1 VGFKLSKKKAYLAI
15 GLIVIVAVSGFIFYR
30 YFVDWK
36 NTGDVAVA
44 LKVVAKNQTS
54 ITLSWEEHGIIFES
68 RNLQMSTVEAD
79 TSAESVWMEIW
90 NTKNANL
97 TSTTIDNLSPN
108 TTYWFYMTVNG
119 GSYLFT
125 PYESNII
132 RTTTYPS
139 LLQIFTAFAIL
150 LGFVAVALIFMR
162 RLKWSL
168 VIFVPSIFV
177 QVYEVTVS
185 GSTTYP
191 SFFQIIAILAFI
203 MSAAAVAL
211 MLTRKPKWAVA
222 ILVSLLLIQFY
233 GLTAS
238 SGNTSPS
245 PEPTI
250 VATQIWNFTT
260 HGIVYPPPIVSDGSM
275 YTFSYSA
282 YSSFVEVNCLNAS
295 TGTLTWSYGPRGFA
309 GSMAVSEGYAYTSST
324 WGDLEAFNAST
335 GAKIWN
341 FTKENPMS
349 TPVVADNRVY
359 VKASGYVGS
368 IENSIGFVFCFDA
381 EKGTKIWNY
390 TFAGSTGAPVV
401 AGDMVYVP
409 VKERFSDV
417 RNLYAL
423 DAQTG
428 AKVWSYPAGN
438 YAVSSIV
445 VGGSRGY
452 VYVESGDGNVYALS
466 SFSGTR
472 VWNYA
477 VGGFAGSLLIAGD
490 AIYVNSNS
498 SNVYALD
505 ANTGAE
511 IWNYT
516 VGDTVSSSI
525 IVGNT
530 LYIGAG
536 NVTYALDASKG
547 TNMWNYTAESPVDA
561 LTVDDAY
568 IYIGY
573 NVDNIGNVCCL
584 NSLTGARIWNYTTER
599 GHAVTRIVVSGGI
612 VYAVTADVLT
622 KPIHIPGSIIY
633 ALEPTIVAPPLPLT
647 VIVVVMDI
655 VILAVAF
662 LVYRLKLKNRT
673 ASSLPA
679 TSLR

>member
-1 VGFKLSKKKAYLAI
+1 VGFKLRKRKAYLAI
-15 GLIVIVAVSGFIFYR
+15 GLIVVVAVSGFVFYR

-36 NTGDVAVA
+36 NTGNVAVA

-68 RNLQMSTVEAD
+68 RSLQMSTVEAD
-79 TSAESVWMEIW
+79 TSAESVWTEIW
-90 NTKNANL
+90 NTKNENL
-97 TSTTIDNLSPN
+97 TSTTIDNLSPD

-119 GSYLFT
+119 GSYLFV

-168 VIFVPSIFV
+168 VIFVPSLLV

-185 GSTTYP
+185 GPNTYP
-191 SFFQIIAILAFI
+191 SFFQIIAVLAFV
-203 MSAAAVAL
+203 MGATAVAL
-211 MLTRKPKWAVA
+211 MLIRKPKWAVI
-222 ILVSLLLIQFY
+222 ILVSLLLIQSY

-238 SGNTSPS
+238 SFNASSNTK
-245 PEPTI
+245 PTI
-250 VATQIWNFTT
+250 IATQLWNFTT
-260 HGIVYPPPIVSDGSM
+260 HGIVYPPPIVADGYM
-275 YTFSYSA
+275 YTVSFSA
-282 YSSFVEVNCLNAS
+282 YSTFVEVNCLNAS
-295 TGTLTWSYGPRGFA
+295 TGAQVWNYGPRGSA
-309 GSMAVSEGYAYTSST
+309 GSMTVSEGYAYTSST

-349 TPVVADNRVY
+349 TPVVADKRVY

-368 IENSIGFVFCFDA
+368 MENSIGFVFCFDA

-409 VKERFSDV
+409 VKERFSDA

-423 DAQTG
+423 DARTG
-428 AKVWSYPAGN
+428 AKIWSYPAGN

-472 VWNYA
+472 IWNYT
-477 VGGFAGSLLIAGD
+477 VGVFAGSPLIAGD
-490 AIYVNSNS
+490 TIYVNSNS
-498 SNVYALD
+498 SNVHALD

-511 IWNYT
+511 NWNYT

-525 IVGNT
+525 IAGNT

-536 NVTYALDASKG
+536 NVTYALGASNGNKI
-547 TNMWNYTAESPVDA
+547 WNYTTESPVDA
-561 LTVDDAY
+561 LTVDDGY
-568 IYIGY
+568 VYIGY

-584 NSLTGARIWNYTTER
+584 NSSIGMRIWNYTTEH
-599 GHAVTRIVVSGGI
+599 GHAVTRIIVSGDK
-612 VYAVTADVLT
+612 VYAVTANVLT
-622 KPIHIPGSIIY
+622 EPIHIPGSIIY
-633 ALEPTIVAPPLPLT
+633 ALKPTAIAPPLPLT
-647 VIVVVMDI
+647 VIVVIMDI

-662 LVYRLKLKNRT
+662 LAYRLKIKKRAEKSP
-673 ASSLPA
+673 ASSPA
-679 TSLR
+679 